1 MFIKDLQPRAT
12 KVDVEGEV
20 MEVSD
25 VREFSK
31 FGKAG
36 KVATAFI
43 KDATGRVKLSL
54 WNEQTEQVKAGD
66 TVKVTNGY
74 VNEFQGEMQ
83 LTTGKFG
90 TLEVIPKEDKP
101 EDSVTDDNEE
111 EADALHGITQPHDDE
126 DAVTEDSKLM
136 ADIDEGRKRPD
147 SKPPA
152 RPDEEETGIDVEEED
167 MS

>member
-1 MFIKDLQPRAT
+1 MFIKELQPRQT

-20 MEVSD
+20 VEITD

-31 FGKAG
+31 FGKQG
-36 KVATAFI
+36 KVATAI
-43 KDATGRVKLSL
+43 LKDASGQVKLSL

-66 TVKVTNGY
+66 VVKITNGY

-90 TLEVIPKEDKP
+90 TLEVVPKEEGSP
-101 EDSVTDDNEE
+101 EHDLTPDNEE
-111 EADALHGITQPHDDE
+111 EASLEELKTPHDGE

-136 ADIDEGRKRPD
+136 AEIDDDRPKK
-147 SKPPA
+147 KPVREDTETA
-152 RPDEEETGIDVEEED
+152 VSEEVEEED
-167 MS
+167 FS